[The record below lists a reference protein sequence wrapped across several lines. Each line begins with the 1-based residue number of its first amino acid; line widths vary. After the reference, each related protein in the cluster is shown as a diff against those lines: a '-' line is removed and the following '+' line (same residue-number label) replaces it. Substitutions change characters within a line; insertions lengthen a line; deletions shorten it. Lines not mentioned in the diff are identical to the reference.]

1 MGTPMTVDVED
12 TVAAIATAPGN
23 AARGIVRVSGR
34 EALACVARCCSPGT
48 RAQLEHSEVS
58 HRFPAI
64 VQTAPP
70 ISEVPVDLFVWPT
83 ERSFSRQPTVEIHA
97 IGSAPLLGA
106 ILRAVCDAG
115 ARLARPGE
123 FTLRSFLAGRL
134 DLAQAEAVLG
144 VIDAANQAEL
154 RVALEQ
160 AAGGLSGVIE
170 GLRQRLLELL
180 AHLEAG
186 MDFVDEDIQFIEQ
199 EHLQSELTSI
209 RTQLTDLEIR
219 FRDRGQGAGTPRVV
233 LRGAPNVGKSSL
245 FNALADGGKALVSDA
260 SGTTRDYLVQQIE
273 SEGVMFQ
280 LIDTAGVEEAVQDPL
295 VVSVQTAMQ
304 TQWSSAH
311 LELFCLDATREPSEW
326 ERSQL
331 SATSLIP
338 RMVVWTKADLT
349 LPVGVRPDAVVTSSQ
364 TGLGLGS
371 LKSAVAERL
380 NQANSVRGEVVSC
393 TAARCRGSLRGAT
406 QRISAALPWV
416 AAAAGEELIAVEVR
430 AALDEIGQIVGA
442 VYTDDIL
449 DQIFSRF
456 CIGK

>member
-1 MGTPMTVDVED
+1 MSVDVED
-12 TVAAIATAPGN
+12 TVAAIATAPGS

-34 EALACVARCCSPGT
+34 EALACVARCCSPET
-48 RAQLEHSEVS
+48 RTQLGHSKGS
-58 HRFPAI
+58 YRSPAKI
-64 VQTAPP
+64 QTAPP

-83 ERSFSRQPTVEIHA
+83 ERSFSRQPTVEIHT
-97 IGSAPLLGA
+97 IGSPPLLGA

-134 DLAQAEAVLG
+134 DLPQAEAVLG
-144 VIDAANQAEL
+144 VIDAANQTEL

-209 RTQLTDLEIR
+209 RTQLTDLEVR

-245 FNALADGGKALVSDA
+245 FNALADGGSALVSDA
-260 SGTTRDYLVQQIE
+260 SGTTRDYLAQRIQC
-273 SEGVMFQ
+273 EGVTFQ
-280 LIDTAGVEEAVQDPL
+280 LIDTAGVEEQIQDSL
-295 VVSVQTAMQ
+295 VASVQTAMQ
-304 TQWSSAH
+304 AQWSNAH
-311 LELFCLDATREPSEW
+311 LELFCLDATRDPTDW
-326 ERSQL
+326 EQGQL
-331 SATSLIP
+331 SARSPIP
-338 RMVVWTKADLT
+338 RLVVRTKADVT
-349 LPVGVRPDAVVTSSQ
+349 FPVMSIAGAIVTSSQ
-364 TGLGLGS
+364 TGLGLAA
-371 LKSAVAERL
+371 LKLAIAERL
-380 NQANSVRGEVVSC
+380 TQGNAVRGEVVSC
-393 TAARCRGSLRGAT
+393 TAARCRDSLRRAT
-406 QRISAALPWV
+406 ERISAALPWV

>member
-1 MGTPMTVDVED
+1 MSVDVED
-12 TVAAIATAPGN
+12 TVAAIATAPGS

-34 EALACVARCCSPGT
+34 EALACVARCCSSGT
-48 RAQLEHSEVS
+48 RAHLEHSKVS
-58 HRFPAI
+58 RRCPAI
-64 VQTAPP
+64 VHTPPP
-70 ISEVPVDLFVWPT
+70 ISEVPGDLFVWPT
-83 ERSFSRQPTVEIHA
+83 DRSFSRQPTVEIHT
-97 IGSAPLLGA
+97 IGSPPLLGA

-134 DLAQAEAVLG
+134 DLPQAEAVLG
-144 VIDAANQAEL
+144 VIDAANQTEL

-186 MDFVDEDIQFIEQ
+186 MDFVDEDIQFIGQ
-199 EHLQSELTSI
+199 EHLQRELTSI
-209 RTQLTDLEIR
+209 RTQLIDLEVR
-219 FRDRGQGAGTPRVV
+219 FRDRGQGVGTPRVV

-245 FNALADGGKALVSDA
+245 FNVLTDGGSALVSDA
-260 SGTTRDYLVQQIE
+260 SGTTRDYLAQRIDCD
-273 SEGVMFQ
+273 GVVFQ
-280 LIDTAGVEEAVQDPL
+280 LIDTAGVEETIQDPL

-304 TQWSSAH
+304 TQWSNAH
-311 LELFCLDATREPSEW
+311 LELFCLDATRDPSDW

-331 SATSLIP
+331 SATSLIS
-338 RMVVWTKADLT
+338 RLVVWTKADVMF
-349 LPVGVRPDAVVTSSQ
+349 PVESIADSVVTSSQ
-364 TGLGLGS
+364 TGQGLAA
-371 LKSAVAERL
+371 LKSAIAERL
-380 NQANSVRGEVVSC
+380 NQENTVRGEVVSC
-393 TAARCRGSLRGAT
+393 TASRCRDSLRRAT
-406 QRISAALPWV
+406 ERIAAALPWV